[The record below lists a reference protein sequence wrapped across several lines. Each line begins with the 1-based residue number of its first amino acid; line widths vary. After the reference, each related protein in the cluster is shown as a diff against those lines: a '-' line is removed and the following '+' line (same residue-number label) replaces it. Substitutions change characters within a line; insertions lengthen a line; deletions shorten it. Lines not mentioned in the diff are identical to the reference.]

1 LFLKSDAC
9 GNNPIVDLF
18 PQLDLVSVS
27 CDLSWGAN
35 CTIAATV
42 LWFVAG
48 ASMCLV
54 KSEPGD
60 DVEAD
65 EGEEPAGEKDDA
77 PNDDDAEPGG
87 DEEPAEEK
95 DDAPKKDDAVVEE

>member
-1 LFLKSDAC
+1 MFVALCQGLCLLFLKSDAC

-18 PQLDLVSVS
+18 PQLDLISVS

-48 ASMCLV
+48 ASMCFV
-54 KSEPGD
+54 GGHESNAE
-60 DVEAD
+60 
-65 EGEEPAGEKDDA
+65 
-77 PNDDDAEPGG
+77 DDAEAGG
-87 DEEPAEEK
+87 EEEPAEEK
-95 DDAPKKDDAVVEE
+95 DDAPIKDDAAVEE